1 MVAGGL
7 KQCKKTGYNSA
18 AYRRPRN
25 AGTEKPRG
33 APRPEELREALSNL
47 DLSVARRQALGVLA
61 SQVALGVI
69 VAIACFF
76 ARDARAGASALVG
89 AGIGVAATSLM
100 AFAML
105 RPGEG
110 ASLGRVALGFFGGW
124 LVKVGFTV
132 AVLVIA
138 LRSQK
143 VEAVPML
150 VGYFATFA
158 GYFFGAVRASG
169 RGADKQQ
176 LGKEHVRR

>member
-1 MVAGGL
+1 
-7 KQCKKTGYNSA
+7 
-18 AYRRPRN
+18 
-25 AGTEKPRG
+25 
-33 APRPEELREALSNL
+33 LSNL
-47 DLSVARRQALGVLA
+47 DLQMARRQALGVLA
-61 SQVALGVI
+61 SQAMLGVI
-69 VAIACFF
+69 VAIACFLV
-76 ARDARAGASALVG
+76 RDAHAGASALMG
-89 AGIGVAATSLM
+89 AGIGVAATTLM

-110 ASLGRVALGFFGGW
+110 ASLGRVAVGFFGGW

-150 VGYFATFA
+150 IGYFATFA

-169 RGADKQQ
+169 QAAKQQ
-176 LGKEHVRR
+176 DLGRSG

>member
-1 MVAGGL
+1 M
-7 KQCKKTGYNSA
+7 
-18 AYRRPRN
+18 
-25 AGTEKPRG
+25 
-33 APRPEELREALSNL
+33 SNL
-47 DLSVARRQALGVLA
+47 DVQMARRSALGVLV
-61 SQVALGVI
+61 SQVTLGAI
-69 VAIACFF
+69 VAIACFLV
-76 ARDARAGASALVG
+76 RDAHAGASALIG

-132 AVLVIA
+132 AVLVVA

-150 VGYFATFA
+150 IGYFATFA

-169 RGADKQQ
+169 QAEKQEM
-176 LGKEHVRR
+176 GRSG